1 MMLIKCSDLDIL
13 GSIYDDENKL
23 LPSAKPYSM
32 DSTVLKNNHPLM
44 IMVKASQEDL
54 LAHPLVTAL
63 LR

>member
-1 MMLIKCSDLDIL
+1 M
-13 GSIYDDENKL
+13 YDEDNNL
-23 LPSAKPYSM
+23 LPSAKPYST

-44 IMVKASQEDL
+44 IMVRYKQEDL